1 MAKHEQD
8 KAKLKECLSKAH
20 QLVGE
25 KVEIKEEGEYIY
37 NQLCNLRID
46 AGLGSIEETLSQRL
60 ANLQIDTND
69 KQPRKAFVD
78 ECLKVLLEIQ
88 TALLAVCVSGVDE
101 SDKDYLGVRD
111 FRLIH
116 TLLQVIISWG
126 FYPCFLPG
134 VGVPLSKRVKSGYT
148 NHELLSKD
156 EKDQR
161 NQQPQTVSTETVH
174 TLLYLVTP
182 LVDVIAHSEKVPSSK
197 SYTTVASI
205 LMSRHLPDLYAA
217 LLELAYAPTSAFKQQ
232 PAIAG
237 EEQLSSA
244 TPRTPGNMMQ
254 QTKNQ
259 VGLKREERD
268 KCARMFMWLFDRSD
282 LPRAMESLMALLGGS
297 PLHPVPN
304 WLRTICGRFLSRILL
319 KPNGVAIVLEFTIGH
334 VDQLQLAQ
342 LESIARLI
350 LSVPQQMASIESYY
364 AIIIPQLLQLLEK
377 EPLSSPTCQAVTFIV
392 GRVIGKH
399 ADLAKIYVVDRIV
412 GPLLDGWHTTEY
424 DTVGNNDSVDMDRVS
439 LSEDGLKSLLQTL
452 HRVMIGGE
460 PSPDVIQTFLSSS
473 IAPLYHLYE
482 FTVHS
487 KSGMRETVLDLLS
500 TYFRITTTSDAIR
513 QLKHIL
519 LDKVDL
525 GGARVAYFAPG
536 PTGGVVLRLR
546 RSQKLLAGNELPI
559 DAGILVGFLQSSDNA
574 DLCGDF
580 FVFLL
585 NEYSSLQARKQDP
598 KVILLT
604 LHLIMGMLD
613 ALGPTILRKP
623 TQIISFANNIIQDH
637 VERLSKDKE
646 NESKPTTNKFP
657 DIAHIVDQQELQDIQ
672 DAAHDEQFTAEDDFE
687 SLVLAINLIRAVLH
701 ENEQLSDQ
709 ATQLLSVSVEPLKQL
724 EKYPFQLVQESVNEV
739 LLAITSY
746 LSAQKMSGM
755 KQTSGTSLE
764 QSREKYRDA
773 MKSLQDDL
781 LPIRAHGMGI
791 LKDMALAKDPLV
803 SSGDG
808 LDQLLDIFVR
818 LVQDEDSYIYLNAVK
833 GLSAM
838 TDAYGNQII
847 KKLGDIYSDSE
858 QKLDNRLRIGE
869 ALLQTIQRCGDALGK
884 YANTLIKPLET
895 VLATRDQD
903 SNLRVSA
910 LSLLSMAC
918 QTCPVALSSQM
929 SELIDWVL
937 NILEIEKTAQ
947 VRRAA
952 TVLILSLFRGLAS
965 QTLYEYP
972 AESLS
977 RTYRTLRYIE
987 ETDPDEL
994 TRYQARVALSDLDAI
1009 MRNEIFKSRIPVRFK

>member
-1 MAKHEQD
+1 MDFA
-8 KAKLKECLSKAH
+8 
-20 QLVGE
+20 
-25 KVEIKEEGEYIY
+25 
-37 NQLCNLRID
+37 
-46 AGLGSIEETLSQRL
+46 GSIEETLVQRL
-60 ANLQIDTND
+60 EKLEINMDD
-69 KQPRKAFVD
+69 KEPRKAFVE
-78 ECLKVLLEIQ
+78 ECLKVLLETQ
-88 TALLAVCVSGVDE
+88 TALLAVCASGVDE

-156 EKDQR
+156 EKDQQD
-161 NQQPQTVSTETVH
+161 QQPQTVSTKTIYW
-174 TLLYLVTP
+174 LLHLVTP

-217 LLELAYAPTSAFKQQ
+217 LLELAYAPASAFQQ
-232 PAIAG
+232 QAA
-237 EEQLSSA
+237 SNDKSA
-244 TPRTPGNMMQ
+244 SQTSTLPMTPGNMMQ
-254 QTKNQ
+254 QVRKQ
-259 VGLKREERD
+259 AGLRREERD

-282 LPRAMESLMALLGGS
+282 LPRAMESLMALLGNS

-342 LESIARLI
+342 LESIAKLI

-364 AIIIPQLLQLLEK
+364 AIITPQLLDLLEK
-377 EPLSSPTCQAVTFIV
+377 EPLTSPTCQAVTFII
-392 GRVIGKH
+392 GRIIGKH
-399 ADLAKIYVVDRIV
+399 ADLAKIYIVDKIV
-412 GPLLDGWHTTEY
+412 GPLLAAWNTTEY
-424 DTVGNNDSVDMDRVS
+424 DTTGSNTDMDRVS
-439 LSEDGLKSLLQTL
+439 LPEDALTLLLHTL

-482 FTVHS
+482 FTVQS
-487 KSGMRETVLDLLS
+487 KSGLRETVLDLLS

-513 QLKHIL
+513 ELKRIL
-519 LDKVDL
+519 LDKIDL
-525 GGARVAYFAPG
+525 SGARVAYFAPG

-546 RSQKLLAGNELPI
+546 SSPKLLAGNELPI
-559 DAGILVGFLQSSDNA
+559 HAGILVEFLQMSDNA

-585 NEYSSLQARKQDP
+585 NEYSSLQTRKQDP

-613 ALGPTILRKP
+613 TLGPTILGKP
-623 TQIISFANNIIQDH
+623 TQIISFANNIVQDH
-637 VERLSKDKE
+637 VDRLFK
-646 NESKPTTNKFP
+646 TNKQQEKPKSSTVDFTN
-657 DIAHIVDQQELQDIQ
+657 IVSQQELEDIE
-672 DAAHDEQFTAEDDFE
+672 DATHDEQFSVEDDFE
-687 SLVLAINLIRAVLH
+687 SLLLAINLIRAVLH
-701 ENEQLSDQ
+701 ENDELDDQ
-709 ATQLLSVSVEPLKQL
+709 TIQLLKATVDLMKQL
-724 EKYPFQLVQESVNEV
+724 EKYPFELVQESVNEV

-755 KQTSGTSLE
+755 KQASGTSLE
-764 QSREKYRDA
+764 ASKEKYRDA

-781 LPIRAHGMGI
+781 LPIRAHGMGM
-791 LKDMALAKDPLV
+791 LKEMALAKDPLV
-803 SSGDG
+803 SSGEG

-847 KKLGDIYSDSE
+847 KKLGDIYSDDK

-884 YANTLIKPLET
+884 YVNTLVKPLET
-895 VLATRDQD
+895 VLARRNED

-937 NILEIEKTAQ
+937 NILEIEKTAE

-972 AESLS
+972 AESLR

-1009 MRNEIFKSRIPVRFK
+1009 MRNEIFKNQQHSVN

>member
-1 MAKHEQD
+1 
-8 KAKLKECLSKAH
+8 
-20 QLVGE
+20 
-25 KVEIKEEGEYIY
+25 
-37 NQLCNLRID
+37 
-46 AGLGSIEETLSQRL
+46 
-60 ANLQIDTND
+60 
-69 KQPRKAFVD
+69 
-78 ECLKVLLEIQ
+78 
-88 TALLAVCVSGVDE
+88 
-101 SDKDYLGVRD
+101 
-111 FRLIH
+111 
-116 TLLQVIISWG
+116 
-126 FYPCFLPG
+126 
-134 VGVPLSKRVKSGYT
+134 
-148 NHELLSKD
+148 
-156 EKDQR
+156 
-161 NQQPQTVSTETVH
+161 
-174 TLLYLVTP
+174 
-182 LVDVIAHSEKVPSSK
+182 
-197 SYTTVASI
+197 
-205 LMSRHLPDLYAA
+205 MSRHLPDLYAA
-217 LLELAYAPTSAFKQQ
+217 LLELAYAPASAFQQ
-232 PAIAG
+232 QAA
-237 EEQLSSA
+237 SNDKSA
-244 TPRTPGNMMQ
+244 SQASALPMTPGNMMQ
-254 QTKNQ
+254 QVRKQ
-259 VGLKREERD
+259 AGLKREERD

-282 LPRAMESLMALLGGS
+282 LPRAMESLMALLGNS

-342 LESIARLI
+342 LESIAKLI

-364 AIIIPQLLQLLEK
+364 AIITPQLLDLLEK
-377 EPLSSPTCQAVTFIV
+377 EPLTSPTCQAVTFII
-392 GRVIGKH
+392 GRIIGKH
-399 ADLAKIYVVDRIV
+399 ADLAKIYIVDKIV
-412 GPLLDGWHTTEY
+412 GPLLAAWNTTEY
-424 DTVGNNDSVDMDRVS
+424 DTTGSNTDMDRVS
-439 LSEDGLKSLLQTL
+439 LSEDALTLLLHTL

-482 FTVHS
+482 FTVQS
-487 KSGMRETVLDLLS
+487 KSGLRETVLDLLS

-513 QLKHIL
+513 ELKRIL

-525 GGARVAYFAPG
+525 SGARVAYFAPG

-546 RSQKLLAGNELPI
+546 SSPKLLAGNELPI
-559 DAGILVGFLQSSDNA
+559 HAGILVEFLQMSDNA

-585 NEYSSLQARKQDP
+585 NEYSSLQTRKQDP

-613 ALGPTILRKP
+613 TLGPTILGKP
-623 TQIISFANNIIQDH
+623 TQIISFANNIVQDH
-637 VERLSKDKE
+637 VDRLFK
-646 NESKPTTNKFP
+646 TNKQQEKPKSSTVDFTN
-657 DIAHIVDQQELQDIQ
+657 IVSQQELEDIE
-672 DAAHDEQFTAEDDFE
+672 DATHDEQFSVEDDFE
-687 SLVLAINLIRAVLH
+687 SLLLAINLIRAVLH
-701 ENEQLSDQ
+701 ENDELDDQ
-709 ATQLLSVSVEPLKQL
+709 TIQLLKATVDLMKQL
-724 EKYPFQLVQESVNEV
+724 EKYPFELVQESVNEV

-764 QSREKYRDA
+764 ASKEKYRDA

-781 LPIRAHGMGI
+781 LPIRAHGMGM
-791 LKDMALAKDPLV
+791 LKEMALAKDPLV
-803 SSGDG
+803 SSGEG

-847 KKLGDIYSDSE
+847 KKLGNIYSDDK

-884 YANTLIKPLET
+884 YVNTLVKPLET
-895 VLATRDQD
+895 VLARRNED

-937 NILEIEKTAQ
+937 NILEIEKTAE

-972 AESLS
+972 AESLR
-977 RTYRTLRYIE
+977 RTYRTLRYVE

-1009 MRNEIFKSRIPVRFK
+1009 MRNEIFKNQQHSVN

>member
-1 MAKHEQD
+1 MLQYQYTLKKKMAQF
-8 KAKLKECLSKAH
+8 A
-20 QLVGE
+20 
-25 KVEIKEEGEYIY
+25 YI
-37 NQLCNLRID
+37 
-46 AGLGSIEETLSQRL
+46 
-60 ANLQIDTND
+60 
-69 KQPRKAFVD
+69 
-78 ECLKVLLEIQ
+78 
-88 TALLAVCVSGVDE
+88 TA
-101 SDKDYLGVRD
+101 
-111 FRLIH
+111 
-116 TLLQVIISWG
+116 
-126 FYPCFLPG
+126 
-134 VGVPLSKRVKSGYT
+134 
-148 NHELLSKD
+148 ELLSKD
-156 EKDQR
+156 EE
-161 NQQPQTVSTETVH
+161 QQPQTVSTETIYS
-174 TLLYLVTP
+174 LLGLTTP
-182 LVDVIAHSEKVPSSK
+182 LVDVIAHSERVPSSK
-197 SYTTVASI
+197 NYTTVASI

-217 LLELAYAPTSAFKQQ
+217 LLELAYAPTSAFQQ
-232 PAIAG
+232 QQRAAASG
-237 EEQLSSA
+237 EQPSSA
-244 TPRTPGNMMQ
+244 TPMTPGNMMLPA
-254 QTKNQ
+254 KKQ
-259 VGLKREERD
+259 VGLNKEERD

-282 LPRAMESLMALLGGS
+282 LSRAMESLMALLGNS

-334 VDQLQLAQ
+334 VEQLQLAQ
-342 LESIARLI
+342 LESIAKLI

-364 AIIIPQLLQLLEK
+364 AIIAPQLLQLLEK
-377 EPLSSPTCQAVTFIV
+377 EPLSSPTCQAVTYII
-392 GRVIGKH
+392 GRIIGKH
-399 ADLAKIYVVDRIV
+399 ADLAKVYIVDRIV
-412 GPLLDGWHTTEY
+412 GPLLDVWHTTEY
-424 DTVGNNDSVDMDRVS
+424 DTVGSSDGMDMDMDRVS
-439 LSEDGLKSLLQTL
+439 LPEDALTSLLCTL

-487 KSGMRETVLDLLS
+487 KSGLRETVQDLLS
-500 TYFRITTTSDAIR
+500 TYFRISTTSDAIR
-513 QLKHIL
+513 ELKHIL

-525 GGARVAYFAPG
+525 SGARVAYFAPG
-536 PTGGVVLRLR
+536 PSGGVVLRLR

-559 DAGILVGFLQSSDNA
+559 DAGVLVEFLQSSDNA

-580 FVFLL
+580 FVYLL

-598 KVILLT
+598 KIILLT

-613 ALGPTILRKP
+613 TLGPTILGKP
-623 TQIISFANNIIQDH
+623 TQIISFANNIVQDH
-637 VERLSKDKE
+637 VERLFRSKEKT
-646 NESKPTTNKFP
+646 SKPTSKFP

-672 DAAHDEQFTAEDDFE
+672 DAAHDDQFSAEDDFE
-687 SLVLAINLIRAVLH
+687 SLVLAVNLIRAVLH
-701 ENEQLSDQ
+701 ENEQLGNQ
-709 ATQLLSVSVEPLKQL
+709 ATQLLKASVEPLKQL

-746 LSAQKMSGM
+746 LSAQKMSGV
-755 KQTSGTSLE
+755 KQTPGTSLE
-764 QSREKYRDA
+764 ASKEKYRDA

-781 LPIRAHGMGI
+781 LPIRAHGMGM
-791 LKDMALAKDPLV
+791 LKEMALAKDPLV
-803 SSGDG
+803 SSGEG

-847 KKLGDIYSDSE
+847 QKLGDIYSDNG

-884 YANTLIKPLET
+884 YVTTLVRPLET
-895 VLATRDQD
+895 VLARRDED

-937 NILEIEKTAQ
+937 NILEIEKAAQ

-965 QTLYEYP
+965 QALYEYP
-972 AESLS
+972 AESLR
-977 RTYRTLRYIE
+977 RTYRTLRYTE

-1009 MRNEIFKSRIPVRFK
+1009 MRNEIFKSQHAVNYM

>member
-1 MAKHEQD
+1 MDD
-8 KAKLKECLSKAH
+8 KE
-20 QLVGE
+20 
-25 KVEIKEEGEYIY
+25 
-37 NQLCNLRID
+37 
-46 AGLGSIEETLSQRL
+46 
-60 ANLQIDTND
+60 
-69 KQPRKAFVD
+69 PRKAFVE
-78 ECLKVLLEIQ
+78 ECLKVLLETQ
-88 TALLAVCVSGVDE
+88 TALLAVCASGVDE

-156 EKDQR
+156 EKDQQD
-161 NQQPQTVSTETVH
+161 QQPQTVSTKTIYW
-174 TLLYLVTP
+174 LLHLVTP

-217 LLELAYAPTSAFKQQ
+217 LLELAYAPASAFQQ
-232 PAIAG
+232 QAA
-237 EEQLSSA
+237 SNDKSA
-244 TPRTPGNMMQ
+244 SQASALPMTPGNMMQ
-254 QTKNQ
+254 QVRKQ
-259 VGLKREERD
+259 AGLKREERD

-282 LPRAMESLMALLGGS
+282 LPRAMESLMALLGNS

-342 LESIARLI
+342 LESIAKLI

-364 AIIIPQLLQLLEK
+364 AIITPQLLDLLEK
-377 EPLSSPTCQAVTFIV
+377 EPLTSPTCQAVTFII
-392 GRVIGKH
+392 GRIIGKH
-399 ADLAKIYVVDRIV
+399 ADLAKIYIVDKIV
-412 GPLLDGWHTTEY
+412 GPLLAAWNTTEY
-424 DTVGNNDSVDMDRVS
+424 DTTGSNTDMDRVS
-439 LSEDGLKSLLQTL
+439 LSEDALTLLLHTL

-482 FTVHS
+482 FTVQS
-487 KSGMRETVLDLLS
+487 KSGLRETVLDLLS

-513 QLKHIL
+513 ELKRIL

-525 GGARVAYFAPG
+525 SGARVAYFAPG

-546 RSQKLLAGNELPI
+546 SSPKLLAGNELPI
-559 DAGILVGFLQSSDNA
+559 HAGILVEFLQMSDNA

-585 NEYSSLQARKQDP
+585 NEYSSLQTRKQDP

-613 ALGPTILRKP
+613 TLGPTILGKP
-623 TQIISFANNIIQDH
+623 TQIISFANNIVQDH
-637 VERLSKDKE
+637 VDRLFK
-646 NESKPTTNKFP
+646 TNKQQEKPKSSTVDFTN
-657 DIAHIVDQQELQDIQ
+657 IVSQQELEDIE
-672 DAAHDEQFTAEDDFE
+672 DATHDEQFSVEDDFE
-687 SLVLAINLIRAVLH
+687 SLLLAINLIRAVLH
-701 ENEQLSDQ
+701 ENDELDDQ
-709 ATQLLSVSVEPLKQL
+709 TIQLLKATVDLMKQL
-724 EKYPFQLVQESVNEV
+724 EKYPFELVQESVNEV

-764 QSREKYRDA
+764 ASKEKYRDA

-781 LPIRAHGMGI
+781 LPIRAHGMGM
-791 LKDMALAKDPLV
+791 LKEMALAKDPLV
-803 SSGDG
+803 SSGEG

-847 KKLGDIYSDSE
+847 KKLGNIYSDDK

-884 YANTLIKPLET
+884 YVNTLVKPLET
-895 VLATRDQD
+895 VLARRNED

-937 NILEIEKTAQ
+937 NILEIEKTAE

-972 AESLS
+972 AESLR
-977 RTYRTLRYIE
+977 RTYRTLRYVE

-1009 MRNEIFKSRIPVRFK
+1009 MRNEIFKNQQHSVN

>member
-1 MAKHEQD
+1 MSNHEQD
-8 KAKLKECLSKAH
+8 KANLKECLLKAH

-25 KVEIKEEGEYIY
+25 KVEIKEEG
-37 NQLCNLRID
+37 
-46 AGLGSIEETLSQRL
+46 SIEETLVQRL
-60 ANLQIDTND
+60 EKLEINMDD
-69 KQPRKAFVD
+69 KEPRKAFVE
-78 ECLKVLLEIQ
+78 ECLKVLLETQ
-88 TALLAVCVSGVDE
+88 TALLAVCASGVDE

-156 EKDQR
+156 EKDQQD
-161 NQQPQTVSTETVH
+161 QQPQTVSTKTIYW
-174 TLLYLVTP
+174 LLHLVTP

-217 LLELAYAPTSAFKQQ
+217 LLELAYAPASAFQQ
-232 PAIAG
+232 QAA
-237 EEQLSSA
+237 SNDKSA
-244 TPRTPGNMMQ
+244 SQASALPMTPGNMMQ
-254 QTKNQ
+254 QVRKQ
-259 VGLKREERD
+259 AGLKREERD

-282 LPRAMESLMALLGGS
+282 LPRAMESLMALLGNS

-342 LESIARLI
+342 LESIAKLI

-364 AIIIPQLLQLLEK
+364 AIITPQLLDLLEK
-377 EPLSSPTCQAVTFIV
+377 EPLTSPTCQAVTFII
-392 GRVIGKH
+392 GRIIGKH
-399 ADLAKIYVVDRIV
+399 ADLAKIYIVDKIV
-412 GPLLDGWHTTEY
+412 GPLLAAWNTTEY
-424 DTVGNNDSVDMDRVS
+424 DTTGSNTDMDRVS
-439 LSEDGLKSLLQTL
+439 LSEDALTLLLHTL

-482 FTVHS
+482 FTVQS
-487 KSGMRETVLDLLS
+487 KSGLRETVLDLLS

-513 QLKHIL
+513 ELKRIL

-525 GGARVAYFAPG
+525 SGARVAYFAPG

-546 RSQKLLAGNELPI
+546 SSPKLLAGNELPI
-559 DAGILVGFLQSSDNA
+559 HAGILVEFLQMSDNA

-585 NEYSSLQARKQDP
+585 NEYSSLQTRKQDP

-613 ALGPTILRKP
+613 TLGPTILGKP
-623 TQIISFANNIIQDH
+623 TQIISFANNIVQDH
-637 VERLSKDKE
+637 VDRLFK
-646 NESKPTTNKFP
+646 TNKQQEKPKSSTVDFTN
-657 DIAHIVDQQELQDIQ
+657 IVSQQELEDIE
-672 DAAHDEQFTAEDDFE
+672 DATHDEQFSVEDDFE
-687 SLVLAINLIRAVLH
+687 SLLLAINLIRAVLH
-701 ENEQLSDQ
+701 ENDELDDQ
-709 ATQLLSVSVEPLKQL
+709 TIQLLKATVDLMKQL
-724 EKYPFQLVQESVNEV
+724 EKYPFELVQESVNEV

-764 QSREKYRDA
+764 ASKEKYRDA

-781 LPIRAHGMGI
+781 LPIRAHGMGM
-791 LKDMALAKDPLV
+791 LKEMALAKDPLV
-803 SSGDG
+803 SSGEG

-847 KKLGDIYSDSE
+847 KKLGNIYSDDK

-884 YANTLIKPLET
+884 YVNTLVKPLET
-895 VLATRDQD
+895 VLARRNED

-937 NILEIEKTAQ
+937 NILEIEKTAE

-972 AESLS
+972 AESLR

-1009 MRNEIFKSRIPVRFK
+1009 MRNEIFKNQQHSVN

>member
-1 MAKHEQD
+1 MDFA
-8 KAKLKECLSKAH
+8 
-20 QLVGE
+20 
-25 KVEIKEEGEYIY
+25 
-37 NQLCNLRID
+37 
-46 AGLGSIEETLSQRL
+46 GSIEETLVQRL
-60 ANLQIDTND
+60 EKLEINMDD
-69 KQPRKAFVD
+69 KEPRKAFVE
-78 ECLKVLLEIQ
+78 ECLKVLLETQ
-88 TALLAVCVSGVDE
+88 TALLAVCASGVDE

-156 EKDQR
+156 EKDQQD
-161 NQQPQTVSTETVH
+161 QQPQTVSTKTIYW
-174 TLLYLVTP
+174 LLHLVTP

-217 LLELAYAPTSAFKQQ
+217 LLELAYAPASAFQQ
-232 PAIAG
+232 QAA
-237 EEQLSSA
+237 SNDKSA
-244 TPRTPGNMMQ
+244 SQASALPMTPGNMMQ
-254 QTKNQ
+254 QVRKQ
-259 VGLKREERD
+259 AGLKREERD

-282 LPRAMESLMALLGGS
+282 LPRAMESLMALLGNS

-342 LESIARLI
+342 LESIAKLI

-364 AIIIPQLLQLLEK
+364 AIITPQLLDLLEK
-377 EPLSSPTCQAVTFIV
+377 EPLTSPTCQAVTFII
-392 GRVIGKH
+392 GRIIGKH
-399 ADLAKIYVVDRIV
+399 ADLAKIYIVDKIV
-412 GPLLDGWHTTEY
+412 GPLLAAWNTTEY
-424 DTVGNNDSVDMDRVS
+424 DTTGSNTDMDRVS
-439 LSEDGLKSLLQTL
+439 LSEDALTLLLHTL

-482 FTVHS
+482 FTVQS
-487 KSGMRETVLDLLS
+487 KSGLRETVLDLLS

-513 QLKHIL
+513 ELKRIL

-525 GGARVAYFAPG
+525 SGARVAYFAPG

-546 RSQKLLAGNELPI
+546 SSPKLLAGNELPI
-559 DAGILVGFLQSSDNA
+559 HAGILVEFLQMSDNA

-585 NEYSSLQARKQDP
+585 NEYSSLQTRKQDP

-613 ALGPTILRKP
+613 TLGPTILGKP
-623 TQIISFANNIIQDH
+623 TQIISFANNIVQDH
-637 VERLSKDKE
+637 VDRLFK
-646 NESKPTTNKFP
+646 TNKQQEKPKSSTVDFTN
-657 DIAHIVDQQELQDIQ
+657 IVSQQELEDIE
-672 DAAHDEQFTAEDDFE
+672 DATHDEQFSVEDDFE
-687 SLVLAINLIRAVLH
+687 SLLLAINLIRAVLH
-701 ENEQLSDQ
+701 ENDELDDQ
-709 ATQLLSVSVEPLKQL
+709 TIQLLKATVDLMKQL
-724 EKYPFQLVQESVNEV
+724 EKYPFELVQESVNEV

-764 QSREKYRDA
+764 ASKEKYRDA

-781 LPIRAHGMGI
+781 LPIRAHGMGM
-791 LKDMALAKDPLV
+791 LKEMALAKDPLV
-803 SSGDG
+803 SSGEG

-847 KKLGDIYSDSE
+847 KKLGNIYSDDK

-884 YANTLIKPLET
+884 YVNTLVKPLET
-895 VLATRDQD
+895 VLARRNED

-937 NILEIEKTAQ
+937 NILEIEKTAE

-972 AESLS
+972 AESLR

-1009 MRNEIFKSRIPVRFK
+1009 MRNEIFKNQQHSVN

>member
-1 MAKHEQD
+1 MDFA
-8 KAKLKECLSKAH
+8 
-20 QLVGE
+20 
-25 KVEIKEEGEYIY
+25 
-37 NQLCNLRID
+37 
-46 AGLGSIEETLSQRL
+46 GSIEETLVQRL
-60 ANLQIDTND
+60 EKLEINMDD
-69 KQPRKAFVD
+69 KEPRKAFVE
-78 ECLKVLLEIQ
+78 ECLKVLLETQ
-88 TALLAVCVSGVDE
+88 TALLAVCASGVDE

-156 EKDQR
+156 EKDQQD
-161 NQQPQTVSTETVH
+161 QQPQTVSTKTIYW
-174 TLLYLVTP
+174 LLHLVTP

-217 LLELAYAPTSAFKQQ
+217 LLELAYAPASAFQQ
-232 PAIAG
+232 QAA
-237 EEQLSSA
+237 SNDKSA
-244 TPRTPGNMMQ
+244 SQTSTLPMTPGNMMQ
-254 QTKNQ
+254 QVRKQ
-259 VGLKREERD
+259 AGLRREERD

-282 LPRAMESLMALLGGS
+282 LPRAMESLMALLGNS

-342 LESIARLI
+342 LESIAKLI

-364 AIIIPQLLQLLEK
+364 AIITPQLLDLLEK
-377 EPLSSPTCQAVTFIV
+377 EPLTSPTCQAVTFII
-392 GRVIGKH
+392 GRIIGKH
-399 ADLAKIYVVDRIV
+399 ADLAKIYIVDKIV
-412 GPLLDGWHTTEY
+412 GPLLAAWNTTEY
-424 DTVGNNDSVDMDRVS
+424 DTTGSNTDMDRVS
-439 LSEDGLKSLLQTL
+439 LPEDALTLLLHTL

-482 FTVHS
+482 FTVQS
-487 KSGMRETVLDLLS
+487 KSGLRETVLDLLS

-513 QLKHIL
+513 ELKRIL

-525 GGARVAYFAPG
+525 SGARVAYFAPG

-546 RSQKLLAGNELPI
+546 SSPKLLAGNELPI
-559 DAGILVGFLQSSDNA
+559 HAGILVEFLQMSDNA

-585 NEYSSLQARKQDP
+585 NEYSSLQTRKQDP

-613 ALGPTILRKP
+613 TLGPTILGKP
-623 TQIISFANNIIQDH
+623 TQIISFANNIVQDH
-637 VERLSKDKE
+637 VDRLFK
-646 NESKPTTNKFP
+646 TNKQQEKPKSSTVDFTN
-657 DIAHIVDQQELQDIQ
+657 IVSQQELEDIE
-672 DAAHDEQFTAEDDFE
+672 DATHDEQFSVEDDFE
-687 SLVLAINLIRAVLH
+687 SLLLAINLIRAVLH
-701 ENEQLSDQ
+701 ENDELDDQ
-709 ATQLLSVSVEPLKQL
+709 TIQLLKATVDLMKQL
-724 EKYPFQLVQESVNEV
+724 EKYPFELVQESVNEV

-755 KQTSGTSLE
+755 KQASGTSLE
-764 QSREKYRDA
+764 ASKEKYRDA

-781 LPIRAHGMGI
+781 LPIRAHGMGM
-791 LKDMALAKDPLV
+791 LKEMALAKDPLV
-803 SSGDG
+803 SSGEG

-847 KKLGDIYSDSE
+847 KKLGDIYSDDK

-884 YANTLIKPLET
+884 YVNTLVKPLET
-895 VLATRDQD
+895 VLARRNED

-937 NILEIEKTAQ
+937 NILEIEKTAE

-972 AESLS
+972 AESLR

-1009 MRNEIFKSRIPVRFK
+1009 MRNEIFKNQQHSVN

>member
-1 MAKHEQD
+1 MDD
-8 KAKLKECLSKAH
+8 KE
-20 QLVGE
+20 
-25 KVEIKEEGEYIY
+25 
-37 NQLCNLRID
+37 
-46 AGLGSIEETLSQRL
+46 
-60 ANLQIDTND
+60 
-69 KQPRKAFVD
+69 PRKAFVE
-78 ECLKVLLEIQ
+78 ECLKVLLETQ
-88 TALLAVCVSGVDE
+88 TALLAVCASGVDE

-156 EKDQR
+156 EKDQQD
-161 NQQPQTVSTETVH
+161 QQPQTVSTKTIYW
-174 TLLYLVTP
+174 LLHLVTP

-217 LLELAYAPTSAFKQQ
+217 LLELAYAPASAFQQ
-232 PAIAG
+232 QAA
-237 EEQLSSA
+237 SNDKSA
-244 TPRTPGNMMQ
+244 SQASALPMTPGNMMQ
-254 QTKNQ
+254 QVRKQ
-259 VGLKREERD
+259 AGLKREERD

-282 LPRAMESLMALLGGS
+282 LPRAMESLMALLGNS

-342 LESIARLI
+342 LESIAKLI

-364 AIIIPQLLQLLEK
+364 AIITPQLLDLLEK
-377 EPLSSPTCQAVTFIV
+377 EPLTSPTCQAVTFII
-392 GRVIGKH
+392 GRIIGKH
-399 ADLAKIYVVDRIV
+399 ADLAKIYIVDKIV
-412 GPLLDGWHTTEY
+412 GPLLAAWNTTEY
-424 DTVGNNDSVDMDRVS
+424 DTTGSNTDMDRVS
-439 LSEDGLKSLLQTL
+439 LSEDALTLLLHTL

-482 FTVHS
+482 FTVQS
-487 KSGMRETVLDLLS
+487 KSGLRETVLDLLS

-513 QLKHIL
+513 ELKRIL

-525 GGARVAYFAPG
+525 SGARVAYFAPG

-546 RSQKLLAGNELPI
+546 SSPKLLAGNELPI
-559 DAGILVGFLQSSDNA
+559 HAGILVEFLQMSDNA

-585 NEYSSLQARKQDP
+585 NEYSSLQTRKQDP

-613 ALGPTILRKP
+613 TLGPTILGKP
-623 TQIISFANNIIQDH
+623 TQIISFANNIVQDH
-637 VERLSKDKE
+637 VDRLFK
-646 NESKPTTNKFP
+646 TNKQQEKPKSSTVDFTN
-657 DIAHIVDQQELQDIQ
+657 IVSQQELEDIE
-672 DAAHDEQFTAEDDFE
+672 DATHDEQFSVEDDFE
-687 SLVLAINLIRAVLH
+687 SLLLAINLIRAVLH
-701 ENEQLSDQ
+701 ENDELDDQ
-709 ATQLLSVSVEPLKQL
+709 TIQLLKATVDLMKQL
-724 EKYPFQLVQESVNEV
+724 EKYPFELVQESVNEV

-764 QSREKYRDA
+764 ASKEKYRDA

-781 LPIRAHGMGI
+781 LPIRAHGMGM
-791 LKDMALAKDPLV
+791 LKEMALAKDPLV
-803 SSGDG
+803 SSGEG

-847 KKLGDIYSDSE
+847 KKLGNIYSDDK

-884 YANTLIKPLET
+884 YVNTLVKPLET
-895 VLATRDQD
+895 VLARRNED

-937 NILEIEKTAQ
+937 NILEIEKTAE
-947 VRRAA
+947 VRRGNL
-952 TVLILSLFRGLAS
+952 LIS
-965 QTLYEYP
+965 
-972 AESLS
+972 
-977 RTYRTLRYIE
+977 
-987 ETDPDEL
+987 
-994 TRYQARVALSDLDAI
+994 VACNS
-1009 MRNEIFKSRIPVRFK
+1009 